1 MSTNNSVQTVK
12 VETADPSSLALFGL
26 AMVTLVASTQKLG
39 ITEGLSFVIPWAI
52 FLGGAAQL
60 FGCIGDFK
68 RNNVFGGTA
77 FGAYALFWW
86 SVAASWLIKMG
97 VFGPELAGA
106 VDGKQLGYAFVGYLI
121 FSLVMTYGSAKNNK
135 VLFAIFVLID
145 FLFIGLSISLLAT
158 GEAAEMGHKL
168 AANSELLI
176 SILSFYL
183 SAATVLNPHFG
194 RVVVPTGKP
203 FLK

>member
-1 MSTNNSVQTVK
+1 MSVNTTTTVK

-26 AMVTLVASTQKLG
+26 AMVTLVASTQKMG
-39 ITEGLSFVIPWAI
+39 VTEGLSLVIPWAI

-77 FGAYALFWW
+77 FGAYAMFWW
-86 SVAASWLIKMG
+86 SVAASWMIKMG

-106 VDGKQLGYAFVGYLI
+106 VDMKQLGFAFVGYLI

-135 VLFAIFVLID
+135 VLFWIFVVID
-145 FLFIGLSISLLAT
+145 LLFIGLSLSLLAT
-158 GEAAEMGHKL
+158 GPLAEFGHYL
-168 AANSELLI
+168 GAYSELVC

-194 RVVVPTGKP
+194 RVVLPTGKP
-203 FLK
+203 YLQ

>member
-1 MSTNNSVQTVK
+1 MSVNQTATVK

-26 AMVTLVASTQKLG
+26 AMVTLVASTQKMG
-39 ITEGLSFVIPWAI
+39 VTEGLSFVIPWAI

-77 FGAYALFWW
+77 FGAYAMFWW
-86 SVAASWLIKMG
+86 AVAASWLIKMG

-106 VDGKQLGYAFVGYLI
+106 VDTRQLGYAFVGYLI

-135 VLFAIFVLID
+135 VLFWIFVFID
-145 FLFIGLSISLLAT
+145 LLFIGLATSLLAT
-158 GEAAEMGHKL
+158 GGLAEAGHKM
-168 AANSELLI
+168 AAYSELII
-176 SILSFYL
+176 SLLSFYL

-194 RVVVPTGKP
+194 RVVVPTGKAY
-203 FLK
+203 LQ

>member
-1 MSTNNSVQTVK
+1 MSVNTTTTVK

-26 AMVTLVASTQKLG
+26 AMVTLVASTQKMG
-39 ITEGLSFVIPWAI
+39 ITDGLSFVIPWAI

-60 FGCIGDFK
+60 FGAIGDFK

-86 SVAASWLIKMG
+86 SVAASWMIKMG

-106 VDGKQLGYAFVGYLI
+106 VDNRQLGYAFFGYLI
-121 FSLVMTYGSAKNNK
+121 FSLVMTFGSAKNNK
-135 VLFAIFVLID
+135 VLFAIFVFID
-145 FLFIGLSISLLAT
+145 VLFIGLSASLLAT
-158 GEAAEMGHKL
+158 GALAEMGHQL
-168 AANSELLI
+168 ASYSELII

-194 RVVVPTGKP
+194 RTIVPTGKA
-203 FLK
+203 LIQ

>member
-1 MSTNNSVQTVK
+1 MSVNTTTTVK

-26 AMVTLVASTQKLG
+26 AMVTLVASTQKMG

-60 FGCIGDFK
+60 FGAIGDFK

-86 SVAASWLIKMG
+86 SVAASWMIKMG

-106 VDGKQLGYAFVGYLI
+106 VDNRQLGYAFLGYLI
-121 FSLVMTYGSAKNNK
+121 FSLVMTFGSAKNNK
-135 VLFAIFVLID
+135 VLFAIFVFID
-145 FLFIGLSISLLAT
+145 VLFLGLSTSLLAT
-158 GEAAEMGHKL
+158 GALAEMGHNL
-168 AANSELLI
+168 ASYSELII
-176 SILSFYL
+176 SLLSFYL

-194 RVVVPTGKP
+194 RVIVPTGKA
-203 FLK
+203 LIQ

>member
-1 MSTNNSVQTVK
+1 MSVNTTNTVK
-12 VETADPSSLALFGL
+12 IETADPSSLALFGL
-26 AMVTLVASTQKLG
+26 AMVTLVASTQKMG

-60 FGCIGDFK
+60 FGAIGDFK

-86 SVAASWLIKMG
+86 SVAASWMIKMG

-106 VDGKQLGYAFVGYLI
+106 VDTRQLGYAFLGYLI
-121 FSLVMTYGSAKNNK
+121 FSLVMTFGSAKNNK
-135 VLFAIFVLID
+135 VLFAIFVFID
-145 FLFIGLSISLLAT
+145 ILFIGLSASLLAT
-158 GEAAEMGHKL
+158 GALAEMGHQL
-168 AANSELLI
+168 ASYSELII
-176 SILSFYL
+176 SLLSFYL

-194 RVVVPTGKP
+194 RVVVPTGKA
-203 FLK
+203 LIQ

>member
-1 MSTNNSVQTVK
+1 MSVNTTTTVK

-26 AMVTLVASTQKLG
+26 AMVTLVASTQKMG
-39 ITEGLSFVIPWAI
+39 VTEGLSLVIPWAI

-77 FGAYALFWW
+77 FGAYAMFWW
-86 SVAASWLIKMG
+86 SVAASWMIKMG

-106 VDGKQLGYAFVGYLI
+106 VDMKQLGFAFVGYLI

-135 VLFAIFVLID
+135 VLFWIFVVID
-145 FLFIGLSISLLAT
+145 LLFIGLSLSLLAT
-158 GEAAEMGHKL
+158 GPLAEFGHHL
-168 AANSELLI
+168 GAYSELAC

-194 RVVVPTGKP
+194 RVVLPTGKP
-203 FLK
+203 YLQ

>member
-1 MSTNNSVQTVK
+1 MSANTTNTVK
-12 VETADPSSLALFGL
+12 IETADPSSLALFGL

-39 ITEGLSFVIPWAI
+39 ITEGLSYVIPWAI

-60 FGCIGDFK
+60 FGAIGDYK
-68 RNNVFGGTA
+68 RNNVFGATA

-97 VFGPELAGA
+97 AFGPELAAG
-106 VDGKQLGYAFVGYLI
+106 VDTRQLGYAFVGYLI
-121 FSLVMTYGSAKNNK
+121 FTLFMTYGSAKNNK
-135 VLFAIFVLID
+135 VLFAIFALID
-145 FLFIGLSISLLAT
+145 LLFIGLSMSLLAT
-158 GEAAEMGHKL
+158 GAMAEMGHHL
-168 AANSELLI
+168 ASYSELLI
-176 SILSFYL
+176 SLLSFYL

-203 FLK
+203 FIQ